1 MSTRRLA
8 TDQPDSFAFTPE
20 NMEWVQAQIAKFP
33 PGKQQSAVIPMLW
46 RAQKQNDGWVSEP
59 AMRCIADMLDMAYIR
74 VYEVA
79 TFYTMF
85 NLEPVGKYHVQL
97 CGTTPCWLRGAND
110 LKEVCDREIG
120 PKGSISEDGL
130 FSWVE
135 VECLGACCNA
145 PMVQI
150 NDDYYE
156 DLDAERLTALFNEF
170 RAGRE
175 PKPGSTIGRASS
187 EPEGGA
193 TTLSDPSIYDP
204 AVAAAPVAFAATDP
218 NAGPGTGGEN

>member
-8 TDQPDSFAFTPE
+8 TEQPDSFAFTPE

-59 AMRCIADMLDMAYIR
+59 AMRCIADMLGMAYIR

-97 CGTTPCWLRGAND
+97 CGTTPCWLRGAD
-110 LKEVCDREIG
+110 ELKDVCAREIG
-120 PKGSISEDGL
+120 PKGAISEDGL
-130 FSWVE
+130 LSWIE

-156 DLDAERLTALFNEF
+156 DLNGERLTALFNEF

-204 AVAAAPVAFAATDP
+204 AVAAAPVTFTATDP
-218 NAGPGTGGEN
+218 NAAPGSGGEK